1 MGTLPAQKISMRGM
15 DVLRRTALAALLLAF
30 ACYDGGDGGGPTQPP
45 RPVPRIAGVWSG
57 IFAGDNSAETT
68 AVFDLTQ
75 SGEDISG
82 TVSVG
87 AVAWSLQGD
96 IDSFGNFNWRTQGA
110 TCGSFDGFLDLDTDT
125 HMEGRAE
132 LDRLFCTDRQRVNG
146 DLFLNLER
154 RR

>member
-1 MGTLPAQKISMRGM
+1 MSGM
-15 DVLRRTALAALLLAF
+15 KVLRRTALAALLLAF
-30 ACYDGGDGGGPTQPP
+30 ACSDGDGGGPTQPP

-57 IFAGDNSAETT
+57 IFAGNNSAET
-68 AVFDLTQ
+68 AVVFDLAQ
-75 SGEDISG
+75 SGDDISG

-96 IDSFGNFNWRTQGA
+96 IDTFGNFNWRTQGA
-110 TCGSFDGFLDLDTDT
+110 TCGSFDGFLDLGPDT

-132 LDRLFCTDRQRVNG
+132 LNRLFCVDQQRVNG
-146 DLFLNLER
+146 DLFVNLER